1 MLIYILNFLDQTVY
15 IMFQSD
21 YDDDDDDD
29 EMLTL
34 FIVLLPKLI

>member
-21 YDDDDDDD
+21 YDDDD